1 VLYIYEKYMCLNLE
15 CVTRTGRIIP
25 ESPAELCNQLYVD
38 DELLAVNGR
47 DVSRMDHAGVV
58 SVIKAS
64 GTTIQLTVQQPVG
77 ETHLLSLPCISM
89 GFCRLCVCV
98 CVCVCTCVC
107 VYMCMCVTS
116 MCVTVCVCTCMCV
129 PLPHTLSANAVRW
142 VSASLLAVC

>member
-1 VLYIYEKYMCLNLE
+1 MLYIYEKYMCLNLE

-77 ETHLLSLPCISM
+77 ETRLLSLPCISM
-89 GFCRLCVCV
+89 GFCLL
-98 CVCVCTCVC
+98 
-107 VYMCMCVTS
+107 
-116 MCVTVCVCTCMCV
+116 CVCTCMCV
-129 PLPHTLSANAVRW
+129 CTCVCYMYVCDCVCVPLPHTLIANAVRW